1 MRIGVS
7 LTTSFPLT
15 RDAREVAGLLI
26 ERAAAIRAAGLDSL
40 FVGDHHNTPGHYFQN
55 VPTLARLLAET
66 GDMEA
71 GALFLA
77 PLHHPVLMAEQ
88 VGTLAALAQG
98 PFTLVMAAGYGEE
111 QFAPF
116 GVPLKRRPSR
126 LEEHLTI
133 VRRLL
138 SGERV
143 TFTGRYHTLSE
154 VAIHPTPPGP
164 LPIWIAASA
173 RPALERAAAMGDGWL
188 AAPAASGEELAT
200 AAAIYRAAAE
210 RTGRPPLLAIRRDV
224 YVGANDA
231 EAEEAVAP
239 VLATGHRGFE
249 REALL
254 IGGPATVVERLREL
268 HELGFSHVLVRH
280 IVPQQDLVLASYRLL
295 GEQVLP
301 EVRAW
306 PPAMPATLPQAGRT
320 G

>member
-1 MRIGVS
+1 MKIGVS
-7 LTTSFPLT
+7 LTTAFPLT
-15 RDAREVAGLLI
+15 LDAREVARRLV

-55 VPTLARLLAET
+55 VPTIARLMAET
-66 GDMEA
+66 GDMET

-98 PFTLVMAAGYGEE
+98 PFTIVMAAGYGEE

-116 GVPLKRRPSR
+116 GVSLRNRPSR

-138 SGERV
+138 AGESV
-143 TFTGRYHTLSE
+143 TFAGRYHTLSE

-164 LPIWIAASA
+164 LTIWIAASA
-173 RPALERAAAMGDGWL
+173 RPALERAAAMADGWL
-188 AAPAASGEELAT
+188 AAPSVTGEELAT
-200 AAAIYRAAAE
+200 ATAIYRTAAE
-210 RTGRPPLLAIRRDV
+210 RAGKQPLLAIRRDV
-224 YVGANDA
+224 YVGESDA

-239 VLATGHRGFE
+239 VLAAGHRGFE

-254 IGGPATVVERLREL
+254 IGGPATIVERLREL

-280 IVPQQDLVLASYRLL
+280 VVPQQELVLASYRRL
-295 GEQVLP
+295 GAEVLP
-301 EVRAW
+301 QVRAW
-306 PPAMPATLPQAGRT
+306 QPAVGTRSAV
-320 G
+320 